1 MMKAQLDD
9 TSDLLTLRVCGRL
22 AEGWV
27 EELERCWQTARA
39 DHPGR
44 PLAIDLRCVTFIDHS
59 GEALLRRMHA
69 DGAKFLTA
77 GLWNREV
84 VDQITGGA
92 R

>member
-9 TSDLLTLRVCGRL
+9 TSDPPTLRVCGRL
-22 AEGWV
+22 ADRWV
-27 EELERCWQTARA
+27 DELERYWQTARA
-39 DHPGR
+39 NHPAQ
-44 PLAIDLRCVTFIDHS
+44 PLAIDLRSVTFIDHS

-69 DGAKFLTA
+69 EGARFLTA
-77 GLWNREV
+77 GLWNREL